1 MRVLEF
7 IMEALICALAVV
19 TSVVIVGS
27 AFQCLFRVA
36 ARHVARLAREKALL
50 SLILGAMALV
60 GVVTGFAKTNGADR
74 VGALLGGVRHLLVG
88 GVDVARISA
97 INVDAAGVDVVLHR
111 PPSQAGVADEVA
123 LCGST
128 NLVAATWESY
138 ANVLSPAGVTNVPH
152 ALSRATLED
161 SYWLE
166 TKLSS
171 R

>member
-27 AFQCLFRVA
+27 AFQCLFRVS

-97 INVDAAGVDVVLHR
+97 INVDAAGVGVVLHR

-128 NLVAATWESY
+128 NLVAAMRPSF
-138 ANVLSPAGVTNVPH
+138 SPRG
-152 ALSRATLED
+152 
-161 SYWLE
+161 
-166 TKLSS
+166 
-171 R
+171 